1 MSAPAVYRAFGL
13 RIASEI
19 ALPELPF
26 DPLDD
31 GQDADVAIRRGRVP
45 PSLVGARLPHPA
57 IQVTDADVLITV
69 DPGRYLITAGRTIW
83 VDAAPD
89 ASGRDL
95 RLHLL
100 GTALGALLHQRAILP
115 LHANA
120 IDLGRVAIAIAGPAG
135 AGKSSLAAAFQARG
149 RAVLCDDVCAVRFEA
164 GEAVALPGIA
174 RIKLWRD
181 TLEGLAIDRAGL
193 ERVAD
198 GMDKYSLPTP
208 AATIRRAL
216 PLTRLYVLSD
226 QPASAATFAPLTGA
240 AAMSAV
246 IGNIYRWPLAQ
257 AMGMAK
263 AQFDACV
270 ALLGR
275 CAVFELAAPR
285 GLSGLDA
292 IAEAVERHALGA
304 ARLGDDLP
312 LALEGL

>member
-1 MSAPAVYRAFGL
+1 MIQRFRDYSIKTQLISIMLLTSGFVLALATMSFFLSDAISL
-13 RIASEI
+13 RKGIKQN
-19 ALPELPF
+19 
-26 DPLDD
+26 LDILANII
-31 GQDADVAIRRGRVP
+31 GSNTTAAIMFND
-45 PSLVGARLPHPA
+45 
-57 IQVTDADVLITV
+57 Q
-69 DPGRYLITAGRTIW
+69 
-83 VDAAPD
+83 
-89 ASGRDL
+89 
-95 RLHLL
+95 
-100 GTALGALLHQRAILP
+100 
-115 LHANA
+115 
-120 IDLGRVAIAIAGPAG
+120 
-135 AGKSSLAAAFQARG
+135 KSA
-149 RAVLCDDVCAVRFEA
+149 
-164 GEAVALPGIA
+164 
-174 RIKLWRD
+174 RD

-208 AATIRRAL
+208 AAAIRRAL